1 MINHFLV
8 VITFFLLI
16 LFVPVTNGQPT
27 DTVAVPDTSSS
38 VTFVTD
44 IDSARV
50 VVDGSLVGF
59 TPVKVDTLP
68 PGLHEV
74 RIHHPDMENWL
85 TESIMDSIDIA
96 VGKEHVLRYAF
107 VPRYL
112 IRSTPD
118 GAEILFGD
126 SLAGMTPSVIRISN
140 PLEEQPIR
148 LRKEGYEPATI
159 SLARVARG
167 VIVVDL
173 SRSWHSEE
181 QRESIF
187 RENKTD
193 GKNLRLYIAGAATVL
208 SGVASA
214 YFKVQ
219 ADNRYDDYLRSG
231 NPALRSETSRLDT
244 ASGVALAIT
253 QLGLGLFTYFLF
265 SE

>member
-1 MINHFLV
+1 MSNYFLV
-8 VITFFLLI
+8 VTTFFLLI

-27 DTVAVPDTSSS
+27 DTVSALDAPSS

-74 RIHHPDMENWL
+74 RIHHPDMESWL
-85 TESIMDSIDIA
+85 TESITDSINIA
-96 VGKEHVLRYAF
+96 IGKERVLRYAF

-112 IRSTPD
+112 IQSAPD
-118 GAEILFGD
+118 GADILMGD
-126 SLAGMTPSVIRISN
+126 SLAGITPSVIRISS
-140 PLEEQPIR
+140 PREERPIR
-148 LRKEGYEPATI
+148 LRKEGYELATI
-159 SLARVARG
+159 SLAQVTRG
-167 VIVVDL
+167 VIAVDL
-173 SRSWHSEE
+173 SRTWHSGNH
-181 QRESIF
+181 RESIF
-187 RENKTD
+187 REDETN
-193 GKNLRLYIAGAATVL
+193 GKNLRLYITGAATVL

-231 NPALRSETSRLDT
+231 NPALRSETSRLDA

-253 QLGLGLFTYFLF
+253 QLGLGLFTYFLL